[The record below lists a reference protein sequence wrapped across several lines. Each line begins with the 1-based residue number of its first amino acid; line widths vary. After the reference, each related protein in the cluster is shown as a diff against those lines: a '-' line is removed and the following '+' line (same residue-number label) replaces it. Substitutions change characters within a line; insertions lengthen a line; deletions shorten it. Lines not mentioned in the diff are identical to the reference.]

1 MKKKIIWSFGVF
13 LLLFFIWLALKKEV
27 TSLPLARESISISDE
42 EVMRLSSSDLSQPYF
57 LEVFYPVTDYE
68 VLNQQ
73 IQQMITNYVSDFEQS
88 LSPNTVQNDQMYSL
102 MISYETYEHPPF
114 VSYRFT
120 IFMDTGGAHP
130 NHFLWTIVFDQE
142 EKRMIS
148 ITDLEKKYPT
158 ILSIFSRVC
167 REVLMSDQGIVNISM
182 LFEGTNPTSEN
193 FSHFVFTSQGILIFF
208 EYYQVAPYSSGE
220 FQVLIPYEQI
230 KTG

>member
-1 MKKKIIWSFGVF
+1 M
-13 LLLFFIWLALKKEV
+13 LLFFIWLALKKEV

-102 MISYETYEHPPF
+102 MISYETYEYPPF

-120 IFMDTGGAHP
+120 IFMNTGGAHP

-142 EKRMIS
+142 KE
-148 ITDLEKKYPT
+148 E
-158 ILSIFSRVC
+158 IFSLNDWLNYYPSLLEFFSRYS
-167 REVLMSDQGIVNISM
+167 RQELIQKEGIVSTSM
-182 LFEGTNPTSEN
+182 MIEGTRPVISN
-193 FSHFVFTSQGILIFF
+193 FSHFVLDKEGVILFF

-220 FQVLIPYEQI
+220 FQVFIPYEEI
-230 KTG
+230 KIA